1 MEKAVFRCAVF
12 MLFLATLPMAAQSG
26 AWTAVGSTGSIDEA
40 SLGIYAVNTTNL
52 FHQTSAVGTIISRFN
67 VTNTY
72 GGGITDAPPWTT
84 LEVTY
89 FDIDPASTVSATLY
103 RVNRCSNVSSTVCSV
118 TSVDSTNV
126 TCVTCTFPAGTINFS
141 ANNYVVEV
149 RVSRT
154 ATNTSVQLFGLRIF

>member
-1 MEKAVFRCAVF
+1 MKKTTVRCAVLV
-12 MLFLATLPMAAQSG
+12 LFLAALPLAAQSG

-40 SLGIYAVNTTNL
+40 SLGIYAVGTTNL
-52 FHQTSAVGTIISRFN
+52 LHQAGAVGTVVSRFN

-84 LEVTY
+84 LELTY
-89 FDIDPASTVSATLY
+89 FDIDPASTVTATLF
-103 RVNRCSNVSSTVCSV
+103 RVNRCSNVSSVVCGV

-126 TCVTCTFPAGTINFS
+126 TCVTCTFPAGTINFGS
-141 ANNYVVEV
+141 NNYVVEV

-154 ATNTSVQLFGLRIF
+154 ATNTSAQLFGLRIF